1 MAKNSLVI
9 PFDKDG
15 NPQSYPLRYE
25 QYELRPN
32 YVFDDGLALIG
43 EQYARSCSAFL
54 LYSVNDGK
62 EYVTSAAEFI
72 KASRI
77 ATIYQQEIK
86 HREFRHK
93 KKWCLVLAC
102 HWTFCK
108 KGNRYFLK
116 AVDPEAL

>member
-1 MAKNSLVI
+1 MI
-9 PFDKDG
+9 PFDEKG
-15 NPQSYPLRYE
+15 EMESYPLRHL

-32 YVFDDGLALIG
+32 YVFDDGLALICEYYG
-43 EQYARSCSAFL
+43 RSCSAFL

-62 EYVTSAAEFI
+62 EYITSAAEFI

-77 ATIYQQEIK
+77 ATIYQQQIE
-86 HREFRHK
+86 HREFRHQ

-116 AVDPEAL
+116 AVNPEDI